1 MKYKVHKVKSEYKEE
16 VLLCHYFNG
25 YWIDLRSNET
35 FVQYFVSTSLF
46 LQQYKFRKVYMK
58 AELPIHLYFT
68 QKTTSFR
75 TLLCDNF
82 SCKLYLSALV
92 VQLAPLRTFYSRK
105 SFSVNQSLF
114 LWEPL
119 RNHYQPKQSKIHE
132 LPILVDNFFC
142 CKLNLWMF
150 VCHQFLQYFILFQP
164 WIVDLKHVLN
174 YSIHSRSKMS
184 MVFA

>member
-1 MKYKVHKVKSEYKEE
+1 MCENITLRIAYTIVALFTENYPS
-16 VLLCHYFNG
+16 
-25 YWIDLRSNET
+25 LRSDGTLAQN
-35 FVQYFVSTSLF
+35 FVLTSLF
-46 LQQYKFRKVYMK
+46 LQQYKFRKVFMNT
-58 AELPIHLYFT
+58 ELPIHLFFT

-75 TLLCDNF
+75 TLWCDNF

-142 CKLNLWMF
+142 CKLNLW
-150 VCHQFLQYFILFQP
+150 I
-164 WIVDLKHVLN
+164 K
-174 YSIHSRSKMS
+174 SIWN
-184 MVFA
+184 